1 MVHHD
6 KDSCTAQNPRVSVI
20 KVTGL
25 SFTNCYI
32 CFFLYFYI
40 YSCYLQRTAE
50 EWRNVFFLC
59 FALAILGAILFAVF
73 ADGELQS
80 WAAAPAAVEVI
91 EYIKEKDVRSENPE
105 LDASKSTEKS

>member
-1 MVHHD
+1 M
-6 KDSCTAQNPRVSVI
+6 TRVSVI

-40 YSCYLQRTAE
+40 YLCYLQRTAE
-50 EWRNVFFLC
+50 EWRHVFYLC

-91 EYIKEKDVRSENPE
+91 EYVKEKDVRSENPE
-105 LDASKSTEKS
+105 LDVSKSTEKS